1 MSSQETTIIARSDS
15 ARFVRTITAAV
26 ALAFALVVALVTTL
40 TGPAF
45 AVELTPAE
53 GASRFSP
60 LGFKGALGLG
70 TLEPSDGQRL
80 DQGGAS
86 FLALGY
92 GVDPNVTLW
101 LTAFGSEHEQ
111 LGAREAGKRMSD
123 AGGLEVSL
131 QYSLGTHRRLQPYGR
146 IGLGAYSVEDR
157 KTHDA
162 MFGGGVRVGIG
173 ADYFFSRR
181 CGVGLELV
189 ARGVEYSENRLG
201 KDGDFEDLP
210 EKVSANSGGVV
221 FTFTVQ

>member
-1 MSSQETTIIARSDS
+1 MSSLETTIDARSDS
-15 ARFVRTITAAV
+15 ARSARAVTAAL
-26 ALAFALVVALVTTL
+26 ALAIALAIAFA
-40 TGPAF
+40 GPAA
-45 AVELTPAE
+45 AVELTPAD
-53 GASRFSP
+53 GAARFSP
-60 LGFKGALGLG
+60 RGFKGAIGLG
-70 TLEPSDGQRL
+70 TLEPSDGQHL

-111 LGAREAGKRMSD
+111 LGTRESGKRMSD
-123 AGGLEVSL
+123 AGGLEFSL
-131 QYSLGTHRRLQPYGR
+131 QYSLGIHRRLQPYGR
-146 IGLGAYSVEDR
+146 IGIGAYSVEDR

-162 MFGGGVRVGIG
+162 MLGGGVRVGIG
-173 ADYFFSRR
+173 ADYFFSRH

-189 ARGVEYSENRLG
+189 ARGAEYGEKRIG